1 MEYLKGMTKTYLPL
15 QPGAFYHI
23 FNRGNNGE
31 PIFFR
36 EENYGYFLQKLAG
49 YLTPYLDVYA
59 YCLLRNHFHFLV
71 KTKRQD
77 EIDATLLRVQTGN
90 KILSDF
96 SQVISEAFRRFF
108 LCYAKSI
115 KIQEGR
121 TGSLFEKNFKR
132 IEVTNSDHLYWL
144 VNYIHR
150 NPETHGVVADFKSY
164 PYSSY
169 ASILCDIPTKLKRQ
183 EVLDM
188 FGGREEF
195 VRFHLTNPVNN
206 SDDYLKIE

>member
-1 MEYLKGMTKTYLPL
+1 M
-15 QPGAFYHI
+15 
-23 FNRGNNGE
+23 
-31 PIFFR
+31 
-36 EENYGYFLQKLAG
+36 
-49 YLTPYLDVYA
+49 
-59 YCLLRNHFHFLV
+59 

-77 EIDATLLRVQTGN
+77 EMDAELLQVQTG
-90 KILSDF
+90 KKVLCDF
-96 SQVISEAFRRFF
+96 SQIVSEAFRRFF

-132 IEVTNSDHLYWL
+132 KEVTNSDHLYWL

-150 NPETHGVVADFKSY
+150 NPETHGFTADFHKY
-164 PYSSY
+164 PHSSY

-188 FGGREEF
+188 FGGREAF

-206 SDDYLKIE
+206 SDDYLMIA

>member
-1 MEYLKGMTKTYLPL
+1 MTKTYLPL
-15 QPGAFYHI
+15 QPDAFYHI

-36 EENYGYFLQKLAG
+36 EENYRYFLQKLAA

-59 YCLLRNHFHFLV
+59 YCLLGNHFHFLV
-71 KTKRQD
+71 KTKRQH
-77 EIDATLLRVQTGN
+77 EMDAELLQVQTG
-90 KILSDF
+90 KKVLCDF
-96 SQVISEAFRRFF
+96 SQIVSEAFRRFF

-132 IEVTNSDHLYWL
+132 IEVTNNQHLYWL

-150 NPETHGVVADFKSY
+150 NPETHGVIADFRKY
-164 PYSSY
+164 AHSSY
-169 ASILCDIPTKLKRQ
+169 GSILCESHTKLKRK

-188 FGGREEF
+188 FGGKEEF
-195 VRFHLTNPVNN
+195 VRFHLTNPVMKGDEN
-206 SDDYLKIE
+206 LMLE